1 MTVNRLKVLAF
12 SHQGAVRP
20 HNEDTISVGTW
31 VAPKSMLAPEV
42 SEHNLNKPVAVIVFD
57 GMGGHNAGD
66 VASDLA
72 ARELSTAL
80 ANCYQSV
87 GGRPRAITASDLSR
101 EIQCANVTVYN
112 SSRTDPSLKGMGT
125 TVAGLWFHPT
135 FGYSFNVGDSRI
147 YRFRDGFLRQLS
159 VDHVGPTGGITQS
172 LGGTTT
178 LAGVEPHIDDEPI
191 VAGWRYLICS
201 DGLTDLVPFD
211 VIETTLA
218 SSAEVAVRSL
228 FDQAMR
234 AGGHDNISLVLIDV
248 EDSIT
253 VNEASVSGGENG

>member
-1 MTVNRLKVLAF
+1 
-12 SHQGAVRP
+12 
-20 HNEDTISVGTW
+20 
-31 VAPKSMLAPEV
+31 
-42 SEHNLNKPVAVIVFD
+42 
-57 GMGGHNAGD
+57 
-66 VASDLA
+66 
-72 ARELSTAL
+72 
-80 ANCYQSV
+80 
-87 GGRPRAITASDLSR
+87 
-101 EIQCANVTVYN
+101 
-112 SSRTDPSLKGMGT
+112 
-125 TVAGLWFHPT
+125 
-135 FGYSFNVGDSRI
+135 
-147 YRFRDGFLRQLS
+147 
-159 VDHVGPTGGITQS
+159 
-172 LGGTTT
+172 
-178 LAGVEPHIDDEPI
+178 VEPHIDDEPI